1 MDLLVRSVIMVT
13 VSCRGLSRNGDRL
26 IIMNLQRYGEK
37 KTEKVTWSLDLVIE
51 QMIDA
56 AKVRGQ
62 VGVDV
67 AERVIDKGG

>member
-1 MDLLVRSVIMVT
+1 
-13 VSCRGLSRNGDRL
+13 
-26 IIMNLQRYGEK
+26 MNLQRYGEK
-37 KTEKVTWSLDLVIE
+37 KTEKVIWSLDLVIE

-67 AERVIDKGG
+67 AERVIDKDD